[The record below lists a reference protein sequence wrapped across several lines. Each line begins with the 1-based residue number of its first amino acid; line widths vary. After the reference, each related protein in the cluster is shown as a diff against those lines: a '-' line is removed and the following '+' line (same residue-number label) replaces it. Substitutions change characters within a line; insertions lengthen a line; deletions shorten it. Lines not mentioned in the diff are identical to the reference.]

1 MINASK
7 LVEQISGMLYAS
19 FTHSHTFTML
29 TDGMF
34 MRELHSI

>member
-7 LVEQISGMLYAS
+7 LVEQISGMLYES
-19 FTHSHTFTML
+19 FIRSHTFTML